1 MSGDYELRDSGRP
14 WTFYALA
21 VFFALFLLF
30 LYGPMIVICIL
41 SFQGPSG
48 GMTFPLNGASLH
60 WFEALISQTRVGDIG
75 GSFGRSIQLAAA
87 VASVTVALSV
97 VAGLGFR
104 RRFRGSAFAFY
115 LAIASLIMPGLFVG
129 LGIALTF
136 RLLGLETDWYTS
148 GLGAQLTWTLPFGLL
163 IMFAVLGRFN
173 RSYEEAAIDLG
184 ATDWQKLREVTLPIL
199 LPGITGVALVAFTL
213 SYDELARTALTAG
226 SKNTLPLEIW
236 AMTTTVTSP
245 ALYALGTVTTG
256 VSFVVIGAALASI
269 AILRSWRTE
278 LYRRADLK
286 PAELQMLDLRP
297 AEIQMLSETTNGE
310 VEVVNVT
317 KRFGDIAAVRDLN
330 LRIPD
335 KSYCCLLGP
344 SGCGKTT
351 ILRMIA
357 GHETPTAGEIR
368 IGSKP
373 VAGLSPVQRGTA
385 MMFQS
390 YALFPHRSVLDNV
403 AFSLKLRG
411 ASKDERHRQAR
422 DLLTKVRM
430 ERFADRFPE
439 KLSGGQQQRVALAR
453 ALISN
458 PRVLLLDEP
467 LSALDEY
474 LRLRMRSELRRVQ
487 MELGIT
493 FIHVTHTQ
501 LEAIAVAD
509 LVVVMAQGTVEQAAT
524 AREIFTTP
532 RNPYVVRFMG
542 GQNVIT
548 GAVESVVDGHYII
561 AGDDG
566 TRWSIA
572 ADDKKKFVKGSR
584 LTGSIRRD
592 RISVSKVERGAKTPD
607 EVNALHGEVHA
618 IEYQGFYVKVTIQR
632 SSGQEFVANV
642 FDEDFFRDALDIGDR
657 VFMRW
662 SSRDVLSLE
671 DTHDA
676 KDNIHERN
684 CGTDWPPL
692 SAAWRRPPERPS
704 NR

>member
-1 MSGDYELRDSGRP
+1 MNAVTVAGPGRSMP
-14 WTFYALA
+14 LPT
-21 VFFALFLLF
+21 FFALFVLF
-30 LYGPMIVICIL
+30 LYGPMMVIYIL

-48 GMTFPLNGASLH
+48 GMTFPLNGVSLH
-60 WFEALISQTRVGDIG
+60 WFHALISQIRVGDIG
-75 GSFGRSIQLAAA
+75 GSFRRSIGLAAA
-87 VASVTVALSV
+87 VAIVTVVLSV

-148 GLGAQLTWTLPFGLL
+148 GFGAQLTWTLPFGLL

-184 ATDWQKLREVTLPIL
+184 ATNWQKLREVTLPML
-199 LPGITGVALVAFTL
+199 LPGIIGVALFGFTL

-245 ALYALGTVTTG
+245 ALYAVGTVTTV
-256 VSFVVIGAALASI
+256 VSFIVIGVALVSI
-269 AILRSWRTE
+269 AVIQRRRTGR
-278 LYRRADLK
+278 YRRADLR
-286 PAELQMLDLRP
+286 PAELQML
-297 AEIQMLSETTNGE
+297 SETRNGE
-310 VEVVNVT
+310 IKINDVT
-317 KRFGDIAAVRDLN
+317 KRFGDTAAVRDLN
-330 LRIPD
+330 LTIPD

-357 GHETPTAGEIR
+357 GHETPTTGEIR
-368 IGSKP
+368 IGGDA
-373 VAGLSPVQRGTA
+373 VTGLSPVQRGTA

-411 ASKDERHRQAR
+411 ASKDDRHRQAR

-430 ERFADRFPE
+430 ERFADRLPAQ
-439 KLSGGQQQRVALAR
+439 LSGGQQQRVALAR
-453 ALISN
+453 ALITN

-474 LRLRMRSELRRVQ
+474 LRLRMRGELRRVQ
-487 MELGIT
+487 KELGIT

-509 LVVVMAQGTVEQAAT
+509 FVVVMAQGRIEQAAT
-524 AREIFTTP
+524 AREIFTAP
-532 RNPYVVRFMG
+532 RNAYVARFMG

-548 GAVESVVDGHYII
+548 GAVESVVDGHTIV

-566 TRWSIA
+566 ARLSIA
-572 ADDKKKFVKGSR
+572 VDDKEKLVKGSR
-584 LTGSIRRD
+584 LVGSIRCD
-592 RISVSKVERGAKTPD
+592 RVSVSKAESGAKPSN

-618 IEYQGFYVKVTIQR
+618 IEYQGSYVKVTIQR
-632 SSGQEFVANV
+632 STGDEFVANV

-657 VFMRW
+657 VLARW
-662 SSRDVLSLE
+662 SARDVLILE
-671 DTHDA
+671 GTHDPGE
-676 KDNIHERN
+676 D
-684 CGTDWPPL
+684 P
-692 SAAWRRPPERPS
+692 
-704 NR
+704 